1 MSLEYLIIHST
12 NTIKDKNYHL
22 EGQDKSLYSDIIK
35 LNGDIVLSSINKQL
49 HWNTKHNGVNIDIN
63 SRHIAYTGGV
73 NKENTHAQD
82 TRTKEQKE
90 TLEIYVKYMIK
101 RHPKLIIAGYNQ
113 FKDRS
118 SPGFSVGK
126 WLESIGVNKNNMLT

>member
-1 MSLEYLIIHST
+1 
-12 NTIKDKNYHL
+12 
-22 EGQDKSLYSDIIK
+22 
-35 LNGDIVLSSINKQL
+35 
-49 HWNTKHNGVNIDIN
+49 
-63 SRHIAYTGGV
+63 
-73 NKENTHAQD
+73 
-82 TRTKEQKE
+82 
-90 TLEIYVKYMIK
+90 MIK